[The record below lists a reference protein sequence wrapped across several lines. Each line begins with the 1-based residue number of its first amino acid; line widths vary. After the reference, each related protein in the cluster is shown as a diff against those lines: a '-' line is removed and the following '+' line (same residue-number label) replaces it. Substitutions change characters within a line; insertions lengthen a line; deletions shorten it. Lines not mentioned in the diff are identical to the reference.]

1 MPALIFRSESTER
14 LGECGSDFFR
24 ETDISASLKK
34 ENFKS
39 VIKDKELNLSILPIT
54 NWNVKI

>member
-24 ETDISASLKK
+24 ETDILASLKK

-54 NWNVKI
+54 IWM